1 MACKCFSLF
10 FTQGLLAHKP
20 ARFLLARL
28 HVDSLL
34 DKDTKKK
41 VKSALEHLSGGTEA
55 LKKAYDGAIE
65 RIDGQLP
72 GKTARAK
79 SVLSWI
85 SYAARPL
92 TTSEL
97 CHALA
102 VELDEE
108 ELDEDNIP
116 DVEEIVS
123 VCAGLVT
130 VDEESNVIRL
140 VHYTT
145 QDYLKGIRETWNPS
159 AQYDIASTCLAY
171 LCFKTFRSGSC
182 ASDEEF
188 ESRLEQNTFLDY
200 SARYWGEHAA
210 TVQEKV
216 SGLAMRLLQD
226 DGLVACAV
234 QTRSISSYKY
244 GAYSQHFRE
253 RVTGLHLAAL
263 LGLVHLSEG
272 LLSRMMKEKVTP
284 VDSKDERGQTPL
296 SWAAEAGHEAVV
308 KLLVKWN
315 DVKVD
320 SKDILGQT
328 PLSRA
333 AVGGQEAVVKL
344 LVERDDVEADSKDR
358 RGRTP
363 LSWAAEEGH
372 EAVVKVLVE
381 RDDVE
386 ADSKDRRG
394 RTPLSW
400 AAEEG
405 HEAVVKVL
413 VERDDVEAD
422 SKDLRG
428 RTPLSWAAKEGHEA
442 VVKVLVERDDVKADL
457 KDLRSRTP
465 LSWAAGYGHEAV
477 VKVLVERDD
486 VEADSKDDWGQTPL
500 SSAARQGHEAVVK
513 VLESRPTR

>member
-1 MACKCFSLF
+1 MACECFALF
-10 FTQGLLAHKP
+10 LQGLLAHEP
-20 ARFLLARL
+20 ARFLFASL

-34 DKDTKKK
+34 DKDTKRK

-92 TTSEL
+92 TTGEL

-130 VDEESNVIRL
+130 VDEESNIIRL

-159 AQYDIASTCLAY
+159 AQYDIASTCLTY

-182 ASDEEF
+182 ASDAEF

-216 SGLAMRLLQD
+216 SGLAMCLLQND
-226 DGLVACAV
+226 SLVVCAA
-234 QTRSISSYKY
+234 QTRSMSGYTY
-244 GAYSQHFRE
+244 WRYSQSFPKQA
-253 RVTGLHLAAL
+253 TGVHLTAS
-263 LGLVHLSEG
+263 LGLLHLSEE
-272 LLSRMMKEKVTP
+272 LLSWTVKEKVTP
-284 VDSKDERGQTPL
+284 VDSKDSSGQTPL
-296 SWAAEAGHEAVV
+296 SWAAAMGHEV
-308 KLLVKWN
+308 
-315 DVKVD
+315 
-320 SKDILGQT
+320 
-328 PLSRA
+328 
-333 AVGGQEAVVKL
+333 VVKL
-344 LVERDDVEADSKDR
+344 LVEREDVEADSKDKYS
-358 RGRTP
+358 RTP
-363 LSWAAEEGH
+363 LSRAAAMGH
-372 EAVVKVLVE
+372 EAVVKVLAE
-381 RDDVE
+381 R
-386 ADSKDRRG
+386 AQSATSKLSNLRVIDWIDWQSCRR
-394 RTPLSW
+394 RLIV
-400 AAEEG
+400 A
-405 HEAVVKVL
+405 
-413 VERDDVEAD
+413 
-422 SKDLRG
+422 
-428 RTPLSWAAKEGHEA
+428 
-442 VVKVLVERDDVKADL
+442 
-457 KDLRSRTP
+457 
-465 LSWAAGYGHEAV
+465 
-477 VKVLVERDD
+477 
-486 VEADSKDDWGQTPL
+486 
-500 SSAARQGHEAVVK
+500 
-513 VLESRPTR
+513 